1 MVENKRSDENLA
13 TLLCT
18 LSFATGMGFGEDM
31 EHGLKSAYL
40 GLQLA
45 CALRL
50 SPDIQE
56 AVFYGALL
64 KDVGCTACS
73 AGISAFFPDDEQVPR
88 ADFMLVDPSQLHEML
103 GWLSRNVPLDARF
116 PSRVTRLFSFIAQ
129 CGPVIREAMRGHCEV
144 AELFARRLGFPET
157 VQHTLRF
164 QWERWDGKGLAY
176 SLKASEIPLPARIL
190 HLAQVMELTT
200 SVGGT
205 AAARTLAR
213 EKQGTRFD
221 PDIVEAFL
229 QLTRSDQ
236 RGDDLEHTITREAII
251 QMRPYT
257 SADAVTTD
265 HKEDVCQALADFVD
279 GKAPGTWHHSQ
290 LVAQVAEGIGKQLD
304 LSPGELYTLKC
315 SGLVHDIGKVATPFG
330 ILVKG
335 ARRSQSEWEI
345 YRLHSYYTQR
355 VLEQVAPLR
364 DLAPIAASHH
374 EWVNGQGYH
383 RQLQGEQIPLAG
395 RILAVANTYVRATQ
409 EMQQDHEEQTSRVL
423 ASMSAYVG
431 TQLDPICYEALVASL
446 QAGDVSKKAVLKRS
460 QATDLTQREIEVVR
474 LLTQGQNTPQIART
488 LSISKKTV
496 EHHLAHIYTKF
507 GVSCRTAAVAYAVQ
521 QNLV

>member
-1 MVENKRSDENLA
+1 MVENKQSDQNLA
-13 TLLCT
+13 ALLCA

-45 CALRL
+45 CSLRL
-50 SPDIQE
+50 SLDIQE

-116 PSRVTRLFSFIAQ
+116 PSRVTKLFSFIAQ

-144 AELFARRLGFPET
+144 AVLFARRLGFAEI
-157 VQHTLRF
+157 VQQTLRF

-200 SVGGT
+200 SVGGI
-205 AAARTLAR
+205 AAARALAK
-213 EKQGTRFD
+213 EKRGTRFD

-229 QLTRSDQ
+229 QLTSSDQ
-236 RGDDLEHTITREAII
+236 WEEHTITREAII
-251 QMRPYT
+251 HMRPYT
-257 SADAVTTD
+257 SADTVTTD
-265 HKEDVCQALADFVD
+265 HKEEVCQALADFID
-279 GKAPGTWHHSQ
+279 GKTPGTWHHSQ
-290 LVAQVAEGIGKQLD
+290 RVAQVAEGIGRQLA

-409 EMQQDHEEQTSRVL
+409 ERQQDHEEPTSHVL
-423 ASMSAYVG
+423 ASMSACVG
-431 TQLDPICYEALVASL
+431 TQLDAACYEALVAFL
-446 QAGDVSKKAVLKRS
+446 QAGDNSKKAAPKRS
-460 QATDLTQREIEVVR
+460 QATGLTQREIEVLR

-507 GVSCRTAAVAYAVQ
+507 GVTCRTAAVAYAVQ